1 MKIYFA
7 PKTTLGKWSVSLIIA
22 FMVLLGVFQLLVA
35 SGQRGGET
43 FFSNL
48 ILTIPMLT
56 AGVSGISAFVTGLI
70 GIIKS
75 RERSVIVYLAA
86 LIGLFVL
93 LFGIG
98 EIVFPH

>member
-7 PKTTLGKWSVSLIIA
+7 PKTTLGKWSVALIIV
-22 FMVLLGVFQLLVA
+22 FIVLLGVFQLLVA

-48 ILTIPMLT
+48 ILTIPMLI

-75 RERSVIVYLAA
+75 RERSVIVYLSA

-93 LFGIG
+93 LFWIG